1 MNFKADKHG
10 GENKCVE
17 NKRCSITLR
26 FVEILLNIDQVVI
39 VRVVVPREFIK
50 LAVSMEE

>member
-26 FVEILLNIDQVVI
+26 FVEILLNIDQVV
-39 VRVVVPREFIK
+39 RVVVPREFTK